1 MPLDH
6 DSAVGHSFGLELDGA
21 NLLLMEVVGLVLS
34 VVELDRDAGR
44 PQEETVTLVR
54 GLTTDR
60 RFVQWA
66 RDARSRDEGAAAR
79 RAAIVVFAHDG
90 SAVARYHLENAWP
103 SRLEIGSLRAGD
115 TSVVAE
121 RLTLTFDR
129 VEVE

>member
-1 MPLDH
+1 
-6 DSAVGHSFGLELDGA
+6 
-21 NLLLMEVVGLVLS
+21 MEVVGLVLS
-34 VVELDRDAGR
+34 VVGPDRDAGR
-44 PQEETVTLVR
+44 PQEGTVTLVR

-66 RDARSRDEGAAAR
+66 RDAQAEEDAAAR
-79 RAAIVVFAHDG
+79 RAAIVDLRPRRLSRWRG
-90 SAVARYHLENAWP
+90 TTSRTPWP
-103 SRLEIGSLRAGD
+103 SRLEIGSLKAGD